1 MIKIDNIILGAGLTG
16 LSAAY
21 SLKKNYL
28 LFEKNSIVGGLTS
41 SEKIKNYYFD
51 HTGHWLHLNNKISKI
66 FVKKIMKN
74 NLLKVKRNSK
84 ILFNDDYG
92 DYPFQYNLSAYNK
105 DFIFKCVSSLFNIKK
120 NTKPKNFTEFCYAN
134 FGKEISDAFMLP
146 YNLKLWGKSGQNI
159 SFKWC
164 NKFFPKPDF
173 TKIINGAFT
182 KKDYKGY
189 NHTFFYPKKRG
200 IGEFSQKISQKL
212 NHKKIIIN
220 SNVQYIDLKKK
231 KIRINDKEY
240 IYKNLISTIPLPD
253 IISLIKK
260 LPKNIIESKRKLK
273 CTKLRYINYGIKK
286 KVMNNVQWVY
296 IPNKEIPFYRIGCSS
311 NAVSSLAPNG
321 CSSVFLEISNNN
333 NYSEKEILKKARKF
347 LIEKKII
354 KSVKD
359 IVVEEFREMKYGY
372 VIFDKNYDVS
382 RNICLKFL
390 EKNKIYSIGRYG
402 SWIYSSM
409 EDAILAGLNTKKMI
423 SV

>member
-1 MIKIDNIILGAGLTG
+1 
-16 LSAAY
+16 
-21 SLKKNYL
+21 
-28 LFEKNSIVGGLTS
+28 
-41 SEKIKNYYFD
+41 
-51 HTGHWLHLNNKISKI
+51 
-66 FVKKIMKN
+66 
-74 NLLKVKRNSK
+74 
-84 ILFNDDYG
+84 
-92 DYPFQYNLSAYNK
+92 
-105 DFIFKCVSSLFNIKK
+105 
-120 NTKPKNFTEFCYAN
+120 
-134 FGKEISDAFMLP
+134 
-146 YNLKLWGKSGQNI
+146 
-159 SFKWC
+159 
-164 NKFFPKPDF
+164 
-173 TKIINGAFT
+173 
-182 KKDYKGY
+182 
-189 NHTFFYPKKRG
+189 
-200 IGEFSQKISQKL
+200 
-212 NHKKIIIN
+212 
-220 SNVQYIDLKKK
+220 
-231 KIRINDKEY
+231 
-240 IYKNLISTIPLPD
+240 
-253 IISLIKK
+253 
-260 LPKNIIESKRKLK
+260 
-273 CTKLRYINYGIKK
+273 
-286 KVMNNVQWVY
+286 MNNVQWLY